1 MKVSDDREYALDLV
15 VLEVDEIHDIFFYK
29 SVTRTTIIYR
39 LLGPRSHSMLA
50 VKNAEFSIHFAVSFL
65 L

>member
-1 MKVSDDREYALDLV
+1 MKVSDDREYALDLA
-15 VLEVDEIHDIFFYK
+15 VLEVDEIHDIFYN
-29 SVTRTTIIYR
+29 SVIRTTIIYR
-39 LLGPRSHSMLA
+39 LLGPRGHSMLA

>member
-15 VLEVDEIHDIFFYK
+15 VLEVDEIHDIFFF
-29 SVTRTTIIYR
+29 TRTTIIYR
-39 LLGPRSHSMLA
+39 LLGPRGHSMLA